1 MKIQVGDNYWEIKD
15 DLEKLM
21 NDIISTK
28 EGSLIYLIDNVI
40 KFYIFLEILKNLNFY

>member
-1 MKIQVGDNYWEIKD
+1 MDIKD

-28 EGSLIYLIDNVI
+28 EGSLIYLIDNVKKI
-40 KFYIFLEILKNLNFY
+40 IF